1 MESGAV
7 SFVSAWHKNP
17 HHVCSTYASELW
29 SRIQVV
35 KPNAK
40 LYTRQYSSFSQTLQF
55 SLLPRLANS
64 AQLWCL
70 QINFIYLKIKKIMAF
85 VLYFKRKTETMETVR
100 KKKTKQIIL
109 SLNSEHTDPLENQP
123 KSSVENKISTK
134 NRVHAYIQHFVWESL
149 ITVPSAQKPY
159 LRYLFQICPGFI

>member
-70 QINFIYLKIKKIMAF
+70 QINFIYLNIKKIMAF

-109 SLNSEHTDPLENQP
+109 SLNSEHYR
-123 KSSVENKISTK
+123 SS
-134 NRVHAYIQHFVWESL
+134 WESTQVISWEQNFYKEQSTCIYPTL
-149 ITVPSAQKPY
+149 CVRKPY
-159 LRYLFQICPGFI
+159 NSSKCPEAIP